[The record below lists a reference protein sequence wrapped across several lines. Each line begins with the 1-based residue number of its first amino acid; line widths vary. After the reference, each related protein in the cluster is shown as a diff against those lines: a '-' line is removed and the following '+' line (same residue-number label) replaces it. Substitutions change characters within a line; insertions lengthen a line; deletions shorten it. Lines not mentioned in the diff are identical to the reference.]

1 MVTMDAA
8 TRDRIEA
15 SLRARRASLVGEGD
29 LEIAAEM
36 DTARKVDDDA
46 APLDEMA
53 KVIASNRNRAHTEEL
68 AQIDAALARLVDE
81 PDEFG
86 VCEACA
92 EPIALRRVELMPW
105 ARLCLECQETNESD
119 RAGGRRHITDYR

>member
-1 MVTMDAA
+1 MDAA

-15 SLRARRASLVGEGD
+15 NLRARRAALVGEGD

-53 KVIASNRNRAHTEEL
+53 KVIASNRNRAHAEEL
-68 AQIDAALARLVDE
+68 EQIDAALARLVDE
-81 PDEFG
+81 PEEFG
-86 VCEACA
+86 VCEACD

-105 ARLCLECQETNESD
+105 VRLCLECQETNEAD
-119 RAGGRRHITDYR
+119 RPGGRRHITDYR